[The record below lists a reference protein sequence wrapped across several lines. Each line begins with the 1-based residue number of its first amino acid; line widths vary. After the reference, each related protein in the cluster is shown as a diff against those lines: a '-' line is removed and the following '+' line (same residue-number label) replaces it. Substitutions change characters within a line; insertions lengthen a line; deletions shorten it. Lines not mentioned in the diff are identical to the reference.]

1 MCFTIP
7 SMSNT
12 FFPNNNFPLWVHY
25 SWSGKDKKPACSLQT
40 SANDVGV
47 EVVEVATKVSLS
59 LVVVVLHLDHRRKYK
74 VQRTK

>member
-12 FFPNNNFPLWVHY
+12 FFPNNNFSPL